1 MNRKVEPYSLKI
13 HLNRKKLS
21 TVNCQL
27 STFSYLCSMK
37 RFFALLKDKPRLYNI
52 VFNSDTKAGKA
63 FDLAV
68 MVAIVLSLIV
78 AFIET
83 KPAVMG
89 RFKDVLTIM
98 EYVLTFFFTI
108 EYILRL
114 YCSPR
119 PKDYAFS
126 FFGIIDLVATLPLYL
141 SFIPYLSS
149 ARYFFILRVFRLLR
163 IFRVLKLFA
172 FINEGYLLLQSIRLS
187 FRKILVYFLFVLIL
201 VTIIGTLM
209 FMVEGGQPGTQF
221 TDIGTSIYWAIVTL
235 TTVGYGDITPVT
247 LVGRL
252 LSSVVMILGYT
263 IIAVPTGIV
272 SATMIDETK
281 KKGKNGRC
289 PRCNEKTDLKA
300 NYCQHCGER
309 L

>member
-1 MNRKVEPYSLKI
+1 M
-13 HLNRKKLS
+13 KK
-21 TVNCQL
+21 
-27 STFSYLCSMK
+27 FI
-37 RFFALLKDKPRLYNI
+37 ALLKDKERLYNI

-63 FDLAV
+63 FDISV
-68 MVAIVLSLIV
+68 MIAIVLSLIV

-89 RFKDVLTIM
+89 RFKDVLTIL
-98 EYVLTFFFTI
+98 EYILTFFFTI

-119 PKDYAFS
+119 PKDYALS
-126 FFGIIDLVATLPLYL
+126 FFGVIDLLATLPLYL
-141 SFIPYLSS
+141 SFIPCLSS
-149 ARYFFILRVFRLLR
+149 ARYFFILRVFRLIR

-187 FRKILVYFLFVLIL
+187 LRKILVYFLFVLIL

-209 FMVEGGQPGTQF
+209 FIVEGNQPGTQF

-252 LSSVVMILGYT
+252 LSSIVMILGYT

-281 KKGKNGRC
+281 RKGKNGRC
-289 PRCNEKTDLKA
+289 PRKTI
-300 NYCQHCGER
+300 NFMF
-309 L
+309 

>member
-1 MNRKVEPYSLKI
+1 M
-13 HLNRKKLS
+13 KKLI
-21 TVNCQL
+21 
-27 STFSYLCSMK
+27 
-37 RFFALLKDKPRLYNI
+37 ALLKDKPRLYNI
-52 VFNSDTKAGKA
+52 VSNSDTPAGKA
-63 FDLAV
+63 FDISV
-68 MVAIVLSLIV
+68 MIAIVLSLLV
-78 AFIET
+78 AFVET
-83 KPAVMG
+83 KPEVVG
-89 RFKDVLTIM
+89 RFKDVLTVM

-108 EYILRL
+108 EYLLRL
-114 YCSPR
+114 YCSPSR
-119 PKDYAFS
+119 KGYAFS
-126 FFGIIDLVATLPLYL
+126 FFGIIDLLATLPLYL

-149 ARYFFILRVFRLLR
+149 ARYFFILRVFRLIR

-172 FINEGYLLLQSIRLS
+172 FINEGYLLMQSIRLS
-187 FRKILVYFLFVLIL
+187 LRKILVYFLFVLIL
-201 VTIIGTLM
+201 VTILGTLM

-252 LSSVVMILGYT
+252 LSGIVMILGYT

-272 SATMIDETK
+272 SATMIDETRR
-281 KKGKNGRC
+281 KGKNGRC

-300 NYCQHCGER
+300 NYCKHCGER

>member
-1 MNRKVEPYSLKI
+1 MASPKVLTFGKI
-13 HLNRKKLS
+13 QINLVFLSLNRTFAPMKK
-21 TVNCQL
+21 
-27 STFSYLCSMK
+27 
-37 RFFALLKDKPRLYNI
+37 FFALLKDKPRLYNI

-63 FDLAV
+63 FDIIV
-68 MVAIVLSLIV
+68 MVAIALSLIV

-119 PKDYAFS
+119 PKDYALS
-126 FFGIIDLVATLPLYL
+126 FFGIIDLLATLPLYL

-149 ARYFFILRVFRLLR
+149 ARYFFILRVFRLIR

-172 FINEGYLLLQSIRLS
+172 FINEGHLLLESIKLS
-187 FRKILVYFLFVLIL
+187 IRKILVYFLFVLIL
-201 VTIIGTLM
+201 VTIVGTLM
-209 FMVEGGQPGTQF
+209 FMVEGTQPGTQF

-247 LVGRL
+247 IVGRL
-252 LSSVVMILGYT
+252 LSSLVMILGYT

-281 KKGKNGRC
+281 RKGKNGRC
-289 PRCNEKTDLKA
+289 PRCNEKTDLRA
-300 NYCQHCGER
+300 NYCKHCGEK

>member
-1 MNRKVEPYSLKI
+1 M
-13 HLNRKKLS
+13 KK
-21 TVNCQL
+21 
-27 STFSYLCSMK
+27 
-37 RFFALLKDKPRLYNI
+37 FFALLKDKPRLYNI

-63 FDLAV
+63 FDIAV

-83 KPAVMG
+83 KPQVMG
-89 RFKDVLTIM
+89 RFKDVLTVM

-119 PKDYAFS
+119 PKTYALS
-126 FFGIIDLVATLPLYL
+126 FFGIIDLLATLPLYL

-149 ARYFFILRVFRLLR
+149 ARYLFILRVFRLIR

-172 FINEGYLLLQSIRLS
+172 FINEGYLLLQSIKLS

-209 FMVEGGQPGTQF
+209 FMVEGTQPGTQF

-247 LVGRL
+247 IVGRL
-252 LSSVVMILGYT
+252 LSSIVMILGYT

-281 KKGKNGRC
+281 RKGKNGRC
-289 PRCNEKTDLKA
+289 PRCNQKTDLKA
-300 NYCQHCGER
+300 NYYKNCGEK

>member
-1 MNRKVEPYSLKI
+1 M
-13 HLNRKKLS
+13 KKLI
-21 TVNCQL
+21 
-27 STFSYLCSMK
+27 
-37 RFFALLKDKPRLYNI
+37 ALLKDKERLYNI

-63 FDLAV
+63 FDISV
-68 MVAIVLSLIV
+68 MIAIILSLVV
-78 AFIET
+78 AFVET

-89 RFKDVLTIM
+89 RFKDVLTVM
-98 EYVLTFFFTI
+98 EYILTFFFTI

-163 IFRVLKLFA
+163 IFRVLKLFS
-172 FINEGYLLLQSIRLS
+172 FINEGHLLLQSIRLS

-247 LVGRL
+247 IVGRL
-252 LSSVVMILGYT
+252 LSSIVMILGYT

-281 KKGKNGRC
+281 RKGKNGRC
-289 PRCNEKTDLKA
+289 PRCNQKTDLKA
-300 NYCQHCGER
+300 NYCKNCGEK

>member
-1 MNRKVEPYSLKI
+1 MCKRRGFSKI
-13 HLNRKKLS
+13 LS
-21 TVNCQL
+21 IVNCQF
-27 STFSYLCSMK
+27 SIISYLCHMK
-37 RFFALLKDKPRLYNI
+37 KFFALLKDKPRLYNI

-63 FDLAV
+63 FDIAV
-68 MVAIVLSLIV
+68 MVAITLSLIV

-83 KPAVMG
+83 KPQVMG
-89 RFKDVLTIM
+89 RFKDVLTVM

-119 PKDYAFS
+119 PKNYALS
-126 FFGIIDLVATLPLYL
+126 FFGIIDLLATLPLYL

-163 IFRVLKLFA
+163 IFRVLKLFS
-172 FINEGYLLLQSIRLS
+172 FINEGYLLLQSIRMSL
-187 FRKILVYFLFVLIL
+187 RKILVYFLFVLIL
-201 VTIIGTLM
+201 VTIVGTLM
-209 FMVEGGQPGTQF
+209 FMVEGNQPGTQF

-252 LSSVVMILGYT
+252 LSSIVMILGYT

-281 KKGKNGRC
+281 RKGKNGRC

-300 NYCQHCGER
+300 NYCKNCGER

>member
-1 MNRKVEPYSLKI
+1 MQKLGGLK
-13 HLNRKKLS
+13 LFTNFAPMKK
-21 TVNCQL
+21 
-27 STFSYLCSMK
+27 FI
-37 RFFALLKDKPRLYNI
+37 ALLKDKERLYNI

-63 FDLAV
+63 FDISV
-68 MVAIVLSLIV
+68 MIAIVLSLIV

-89 RFKDVLTIM
+89 RFKDVLTVM

-126 FFGIIDLVATLPLYL
+126 FFGVIDLVATLPLYL
-141 SFIPYLSS
+141 SFIPCLSS

-163 IFRVLKLFA
+163 IFRVLKLFS
-172 FINEGYLLLQSIRLS
+172 FINEGYLLLQSIRMSLK
-187 FRKILVYFLFVLIL
+187 KILVYFLFVLIL

-209 FMVEGGQPGTQF
+209 FIVEGTQPNTQF

-247 LVGRL
+247 IVGRL
-252 LSSVVMILGYT
+252 LSSIVMILGYT

-281 KKGKNGRC
+281 RKGKNGRC

-300 NYCQHCGER
+300 NYCKNCGEK

>member
-1 MNRKVEPYSLKI
+1 M
-13 HLNRKKLS
+13 KK
-21 TVNCQL
+21 
-27 STFSYLCSMK
+27 
-37 RFFALLKDKPRLYNI
+37 FFALLKDKPRLYNI

-63 FDLAV
+63 FDIAV
-68 MVAIVLSLIV
+68 MVAITLSLIV

-83 KPAVMG
+83 KPQVMG
-89 RFKDVLTIM
+89 RFKDVLTVM

-119 PKDYAFS
+119 PKNYALS
-126 FFGIIDLVATLPLYL
+126 FFGVIDLVATLPLYL
-141 SFIPYLSS
+141 SFIPCLSS

-163 IFRVLKLFA
+163 IFRVLKLFS
-172 FINEGYLLLQSIRLS
+172 FINEGYLLLQSIRMSLK
-187 FRKILVYFLFVLIL
+187 KILVYFLFVLIL

-209 FMVEGGQPGTQF
+209 FMVEGTQPGTQF

-252 LSSVVMILGYT
+252 LSSIVMILGYT

-281 KKGKNGRC
+281 RKGKNGRC

-300 NYCQHCGER
+300 NYCKNCGER

>member
-13 HLNRKKLS
+13 HLNRKKLP

-172 FINEGYLLLQSIRLS
+172 FINEGHLLLQSIRLS

>member
-1 MNRKVEPYSLKI
+1 MASPKVLTFGKIKLNLVFLSLI
-13 HLNRKKLS
+13 RTFAPMKK
-21 TVNCQL
+21 
-27 STFSYLCSMK
+27 
-37 RFFALLKDKPRLYNI
+37 FFALLKDKPRLYNI

-63 FDLAV
+63 FDIAV

-83 KPAVMG
+83 KPQVMG
-89 RFKDVLTIM
+89 RFKDVLTVM

-119 PKDYAFS
+119 PKTYALS
-126 FFGIIDLVATLPLYL
+126 FFGIIDLLATLPLYL

-149 ARYFFILRVFRLLR
+149 ARYLFILRVFRLIR

-172 FINEGYLLLQSIRLS
+172 FINEGYLLLQSIKLS

-209 FMVEGGQPGTQF
+209 FMVEGTQPGTQF

-247 LVGRL
+247 IVGRL
-252 LSSVVMILGYT
+252 LSSIVMILGYT

-281 KKGKNGRC
+281 RKGKNGRC
-289 PRCNEKTDLKA
+289 PRCNQKTDLKA
-300 NYCQHCGER
+300 NYCKNCGEK